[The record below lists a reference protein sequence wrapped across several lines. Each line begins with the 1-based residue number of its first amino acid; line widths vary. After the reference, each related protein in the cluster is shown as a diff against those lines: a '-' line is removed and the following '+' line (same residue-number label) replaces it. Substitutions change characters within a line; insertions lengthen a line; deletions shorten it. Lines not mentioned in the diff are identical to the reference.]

1 MSIKK
6 EKRLKS
12 IVAIEHLFK
21 KGSPVFVYPVRA
33 VLVQAEPTDAEPFK
47 AAFSVSKRLFKKAV
61 DRNRVKRIMREAF
74 RHHMHIL
81 NDYALDNKQLHIMF
95 IYIGKEI
102 HPYDLVAQSMKRLLK
117 KIMPR

>member
-12 IVAIEHLFK
+12 IVAIEHLFRL
-21 KGSPVFVYPVRA
+21 GSPVFVYPIRA
-33 VLVQAEPTDAEPFK
+33 VVVQVDPTDNEPFK
-47 AAFSVSKRLFKKAV
+47 AAFSVSKRLYKKAV

-74 RHHMHIL
+74 RLNMNIL
-81 NDYALDNKQLHIMF
+81 EGYASENKQLHIMF

-102 HPYDLVAQSMKRLLK
+102 HPYAQVAQTMKRILK
-117 KIMPR
+117 KIMS